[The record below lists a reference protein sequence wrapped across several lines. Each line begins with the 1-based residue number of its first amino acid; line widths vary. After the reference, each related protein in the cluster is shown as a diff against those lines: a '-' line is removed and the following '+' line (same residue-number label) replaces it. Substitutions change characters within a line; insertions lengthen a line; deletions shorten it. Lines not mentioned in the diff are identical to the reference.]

1 VLMESKKIIIK
12 EVDQYKSQNFRNK
25 TISEYIIYLMDGD
38 VKLEAFTE
46 IGTKAK
52 NERVQM
58 ILLSSFPTTFTNE
71 DYRDVIE
78 EITNN

>member
-1 VLMESKKIIIK
+1 MESKKIIIK